1 MYTKGKS
8 MIFIVR
14 TIKVLNYLRVA
25 LKAEKKNKMIT
36 LSKHCQFFYKRSY
49 AYLSKYKG
57 HSKSMETPCLAR
69 W

>member
-14 TIKVLNYLRVA
+14 TKKVLNYLRVA

-36 LSKHCQFFYKRSY
+36 LSKHCQFFIN
-49 AYLSKYKG
+49 G
-57 HSKSMETPCLAR
+57 HMLIYRNTRGIPKVWRHLV
-69 W
+69 